1 MPDPGNGLQYVSGEG
16 AKVEAGTVTL
26 VIPTVAIISDS
37 IQRIHHFVV
46 GPEISSDSVCSLS
59 ARSQASTAKY
69 KYPRKTV
76 GVVQPPHSCLVIP
89 GKVPC
94 RGGPDEFRTMQIY
107 MLTTTRLPHDGRIFE
122 KEAKS
127 LVKEH
132 AVMIIASSEDGS
144 VEETRDV
151 HIVTVWN
158 PSSTLLHPMTL
169 WRALR

>member
-1 MPDPGNGLQYVSGEG
+1 M
-16 AKVEAGTVTL
+16 L
-26 VIPTVAIISDS
+26 VICPEPGLHGKVQVSPEDS
-37 IQRIHHFVV
+37 WGR
-46 GPEISSDSVCSLS
+46 S
-59 ARSQASTAKY
+59 A
-69 KYPRKTV
+69 
-76 GVVQPPHSCLVIP
+76 PHSCLVIP